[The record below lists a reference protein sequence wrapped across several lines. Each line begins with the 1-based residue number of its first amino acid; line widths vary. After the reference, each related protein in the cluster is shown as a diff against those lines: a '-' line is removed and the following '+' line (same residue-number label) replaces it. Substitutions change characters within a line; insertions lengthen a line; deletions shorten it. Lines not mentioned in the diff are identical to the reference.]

1 MGTDENRGLVASA
14 GAPVMYDVDTR
25 ALLPYAIDFPL
36 RDLVP
41 RFRGVRN
48 PINFWEQMS
57 PEERAYSLA
66 RSIERKRAEAKRQA
80 RLDDI
85 SRRLTVGRIA
95 MLAGHPDV
103 AVSEDDE
110 DWYETETYELRWY

>member
-1 MGTDENRGLVASA
+1 M
-14 GAPVMYDVDTR
+14 PYDVDTR
-25 ALLPYAIDFPL
+25 ALLPYAIDLPL
-36 RDLVP
+36 RESVQ
-41 RFRGVRN
+41 RFSGVGNIRQ
-48 PINFWEQMS
+48 IKFWEQMS

-66 RSIERKRAEAKRQA
+66 QSIERKRVEAIRQA